1 MKRTV
6 GASPDSVG
14 VIRWLSA
21 ILIGALALALV
32 TTASIHVR
40 ESIATSMIQCD
51 GAATA
56 DTHSDQS
63 PDDSDKAARH
73 HHGGC
78 HGQTPALLSRN
89 PPPQTAGRPP
99 RPVRESSHQ
108 HQLGVGSCWQNS
120 CRTSRDK
127 CRSTIRP
134 RRSSSEA
141 TSRLTS
147 ILAGELP
154 ACRCLLG
161 ELS

>member
-78 HGQTPALLSRN
+78 HGQFVN
-89 PPPQTAGRPP
+89 PPTSTSLALAPAGKTVAEPHGTNAGRPSDRGDP
-99 RPVRESSHQ
+99 HLRP
-108 HQLGVGSCWQNS
+108 
-120 CRTSRDK
+120 
-127 CRSTIRP
+127 
-134 RRSSSEA
+134 
-141 TSRLTS
+141 
-147 ILAGELP
+147 P
-154 ACRCLLG
+154 AA
-161 ELS
+161 